1 MKKIQFLTKLSPRE
15 KKILYIALS
24 VILIAVSYHG
34 ILRPLQ
40 EKVVLLDDEI
50 FSAEMKLRKAKIY
63 IRQKDLILEEAKKYS
78 NLAQL
83 DAGTDEEETARILS
97 MIEQSARKHGVSLSD
112 VKPNPIKS
120 DKWTKRFEVEL
131 NGECSLEQLTQFVFD
146 LEHSAQMLKVEQV
159 STTPKEE
166 KSPVLRSQMTVV
178 RTVTT

>member
-1 MKKIQFLTKLSPRE
+1 MKQFQFLTKLSPRE
-15 KKILYIALS
+15 KKILYAALTVIMIA
-24 VILIAVSYHG
+24 AGYHG
-34 ILRPLQ
+34 ILNPLK
-40 EKVVLLDDEI
+40 EKIALLDDEI

-63 IRQKDLILEEAKKYS
+63 LRQKDLIIEESKKYP

-97 MIEQSARKHGVSLSD
+97 MIEQSARRYGVSLSD

-120 DKWTKRFEVEL
+120 DKWMKRFEVEL
-131 NGECSLEQLTQFVFD
+131 NGECSLEQLTQFIFD
-146 LEHSAQMLKVEQV
+146 LEHSAEMLKVEQV

>member
-1 MKKIQFLTKLSPRE
+1 MKDFLTKLSSRE
-15 KKILYIALS
+15 KKILYAALT
-24 VILIAVSYHG
+24 VILLAGAYHG
-34 ILRPLQ
+34 ILRPLN
-40 EKVVLLDDEI
+40 EKIAVLDDEI
-50 FSAEMKLRKAKIY
+50 FSTEMKLRKAKVY
-63 IRQKDLILEEAKKYS
+63 LRQKDQILEESKKYP

-97 MIEQSARKHGVSLSD
+97 LIEVSARKYGVSLSD
-112 VKPNPIKS
+112 VKPNPIKT

-131 NGECSLEQLTQFVFD
+131 NGECTLEQLTLFVFE

-159 STTPKEE
+159 SSAPKEE